1 MLPVRRV
8 WSGMLTRDTLSPSD
22 LKSIANK
29 STSGSGRKKLE
40 RDTSRG
46 QVAGRR
52 DARRPKVRVWCRAPL
67 PRNRAQRYEQQIYEA
82 ACDDGMG
89 ELLDPPRHSE
99 PRASLV
105 GRRAGM
111 DRQCKCALPANSDG
125 KGMAGAVLKRSGVE
139 CKVREL
145 KWLGTSAANLD
156 HIEAARQAGGG
167 YVMRS
172 PRPGSSGKLEV
183 LGCQDAIKQ
192 GVACELSPSAP
203 SAAESNAGSRP
214 TLSWFKE
221 ALSRN
226 GVSCESRRARIVGRE
241 SVKRRYLVEFE
252 CSDRPEGLV
261 AIVPPAGD
269 TVNPFESMNCTA
281 AAERGIRCELSVK
294 P

>member
-1 MLPVRRV
+1 M
-8 WSGMLTRDTLSPSD
+8 
-22 LKSIANK
+22 
-29 STSGSGRKKLE
+29 
-40 RDTSRG
+40 
-46 QVAGRR
+46 
-52 DARRPKVRVWCRAPL
+52 
-67 PRNRAQRYEQQIYEA
+67 
-82 ACDDGMG
+82 
-89 ELLDPPRHSE
+89 
-99 PRASLV
+99 
-105 GRRAGM
+105 
-111 DRQCKCALPANSDG
+111 
-125 KGMAGAVLKRSGVE
+125 KRSGVE

-156 HIEAARQAGGG
+156 HIEAACEAGGG
-167 YVMRS
+167 YVIRS

-183 LGCQDAIKQ
+183 LGCQDAIRQ

-226 GVSCESRRARIVGRE
+226 GVSCESRRARIFGRE
-241 SVKRRYLVEFE
+241 SGKRRYLVEFE